1 MAEFSLLQNKV
12 HSKPVE
18 RAPENKDLTVD
29 VSEIRCFFMSA
40 TFSKLNPQSLASTLA
55 GVGAGECGT
64 SLAYI
69 LVSKENGSVADMLHH
84 PIWAMGA

>member
-1 MAEFSLLQNKV
+1 
-12 HSKPVE
+12 
-18 RAPENKDLTVD
+18 
-29 VSEIRCFFMSA
+29 MSA

-84 PIWAMGA
+84 PNPHGSMIMAPPKRHCLVQQARDSQEASEHFLSPSPPWN